1 MLSKYG
7 NACLYKNLSNTF
19 DSSGKIL
26 AGQKLTYRL
35 QLNFLTLTFSFQ
47 LASVEGFQRFS

>member
-35 QLNFLTLTFSFQ
+35 QLNFLTLTYSFQ